1 MVVQPNVITT
11 DQKAGVQTGE
21 AVRITQSGVES
32 LHGVPRGMNRI
43 DPA

>member
-11 DQKAGVQTGE
+11 DEKAGVQTGE
-21 AVRITQSGVES
+21 AVRITETGVES
-32 LHGVPRGMNRI
+32 LHGVPRGLQRI